1 MPADTLGARE
11 TLRLQEVYNTFVRY
25 GLDVI
30 LDRGVVGNVRRPL
43 QYWLHGIPGPAER
56 LSTPA
61 KARLLLEELGPTY
74 VKVGQL
80 VSSQSQVLPE
90 EWEEELARLQQ
101 DVRPFPYEQVRE
113 VIESE
118 LGKPPEELFDTFDP
132 VPLGAA
138 SLAQVHRASLDGAQ
152 LVVKVQRPGVRRQ
165 VIADLRIM
173 RNLTRFFEGR
183 ATWAHEVGL
192 AGIVDEF
199 GRNVVAELDYY
210 GEAYNARRLARN
222 LAGIPGVRIPSVLG
236 SLSSS
241 RVMTMEYVRGVKIT
255 DVAAIR
261 EHGFE
266 PSALSATLLRA
277 AVKQLLV
284 DGLFHGDP
292 HPGNVLVDLET
303 GQIAFIDCGMVGELT
318 LEQRFNLVNLMLVGR
333 QHDVKGLAQ
342 AMRSLSTPFRRVDER
357 RYQRDFERRVGRFV
371 DPESTAP
378 FAGAIAEGFD
388 VLRDN
393 GLRLDPELTLA
404 LKALAQAEVITSTLR
419 PQKGGL
425 VEEGYELVQEL
436 VAEQITAENVRR
448 VAGEQAAALLREA
461 ATHAPKLQQATR
473 KWIQQYEEGRISIH
487 LDTTDLNRQLASMQ
501 RLGRQALVAMVI
513 VGLLVGSG
521 VAARVAAQ
529 DEEWSFVSR
538 LSYVCFVAAVIGA
551 IAFLWIVLRQIARGG
566 RDDDR

>member
-1 MPADTLGARE
+1 
-11 TLRLQEVYNTFVRY
+11 
-25 GLDVI
+25 
-30 LDRGVVGNVRRPL
+30 
-43 QYWLHGIPGPAER
+43 
-56 LSTPA
+56 
-61 KARLLLEELGPTY
+61 
-74 VKVGQL
+74 
-80 VSSQSQVLPE
+80 
-90 EWEEELARLQQ
+90 
-101 DVRPFPYEQVRE
+101 
-113 VIESE
+113 
-118 LGKPPEELFDTFDP
+118 
-132 VPLGAA
+132 
-138 SLAQVHRASLDGAQ
+138 
-152 LVVKVQRPGVRRQ
+152 
-165 VIADLRIM
+165 
-173 RNLTRFFEGR
+173 
-183 ATWAHEVGL
+183 
-192 AGIVDEF
+192 
-199 GRNVVAELDYY
+199 
-210 GEAYNARRLARN
+210 
-222 LAGIPGVRIPSVLG
+222 
-236 SLSSS
+236 
-241 RVMTMEYVRGVKIT
+241 MTMEYVRGVKIT

-261 EHGFE
+261 AHGFE

-318 LEQRFNLVNLMLVGR
+318 LEQRFSLVNLMLVGR

-342 AMRSLSTPFRRVDER
+342 AMRSLSTPFRKVDER
-357 RYQRDFERRVGRFV
+357 RYTRDFERRVGRFV

-487 LDTTDLNRQLASMQ
+487 LDTTELNRQLSSMQ
-501 RLGRQALVAMVI
+501 RLGRQALVALVI
-513 VGLLVGSG
+513 VGLLIGSG
-521 VAARVAAQ
+521 VSARVAAR
-529 DEEWSFVSR
+529 DEEWSFISR
-538 LSYVCFVAAVIGA
+538 LSYVCFVAAVIA
-551 IAFLWIVLRQIARGG
+551 AVVFLWILLRQIARG